1 MATFHAQILNLH
13 DLVVKLKKSV
23 INYVSIRTTG
33 VHDVERNIQSILSW
47 VEDEKANANRKFEEA
62 EIAKVGIFIK
72 TCVDSLESLKSGNQ
86 VQIMK
91 GCLSIASSMTVF
103 VGGPYRVASL
113 AICGILTSILLASSP
128 KEPDLVTVF
137 TDKVHVELL
146 NFNQELKRQV
156 FAGLQSRV
164 KNMNAYL
171 EELKSAPNHIELP
184 DKVLYETDFPQFIGE
199 VAQSFMKG
207 LKINRTG
214 EDRKNCLKSMVIY
227 CNAQTALFLLL
238 TNILA
243 AFEST
248 GRETR
253 MVKILLDTQIQDAKE
268 KLGFLSQEKYLKMSC
283 MFKGRFFIETDS
295 EDDLRKVET
304 LCYVG
309 QCRHLPNYGIIEGFR
324 EALGMPTIQKTI
336 VGLSKGIDGV
346 IVAPKDITKRYP
358 QPHTKGDNHY
368 FQLINH
374 SHLPVS
380 VRCGTVGS
388 DVNGLKFSEDV
399 RPYSSHEHVATK
411 SMWWTFSTG
420 GVFIMDL
427 SEEVTFSENVPE
439 RNRKV
444 FEFALSNPFIG
455 FRKSAILQRNPHI
468 DVCHTAG
475 KDCWLRMNS
484 ANSPPI
490 YFDHCNKHYVVFGGY
505 TFPGWNECRTW
516 RFVIQEYD
524 PLEDLEAE
532 PFFDRRIHNWL
543 IQILHGKDLIKRFIQ
558 EFKHIV
564 EKP

>member
-1 MATFHAQILNLH
+1 MATFHAQIRNLH
-13 DLVVKLKKSV
+13 DLVVKLETNV

-91 GCLSIASSMTVF
+91 GCLSIASSLTVL
-103 VGGPYRVASL
+103 VGGPYRVASV

-128 KEPDLVTVF
+128 NEPDLVTVF
-137 TDKVHVELL
+137 TDKVHAELL
-146 NFNQELKRQV
+146 NFNQELKRQA
-156 FAGLQSRV
+156 FEGLQSRV

-171 EELKSAPNHIELP
+171 KELKSVPNHIELP

-199 VAQSFMKG
+199 VAHSFMKG
-207 LKINRTG
+207 LKRNSTQ
-214 EDRKNCLKSMVIY
+214 EDRNNCLTSMVIY
-227 CNAQTALFLLL
+227 CNAQTALFVLL

-268 KLGFLSQEKYLKMSC
+268 KLGFLSQEKYLRMSYYFT
-283 MFKGRFFIETDS
+283 MFSGRISFEADE
-295 EDDLRKVET
+295 EDYLHKIVT
-304 LCYVG
+304 ICYVG
-309 QCRHLPNYGIIEGFR
+309 QCCHLPTYGIIEGFR

-346 IVAPKDITKRYP
+346 TVAPKDITKRYP
-358 QPHTKGDNHY
+358 QPQTKGGNHY

-374 SHLPVS
+374 SHFPVQ

-388 DVNGLKFSEDV
+388 DANGLVFRQDV
-399 RPYSSHEHVATK
+399 PRYSSYEHVATK
-411 SMWWTFSTG
+411 SSWNFSTG

-427 SEEVTFSENVPE
+427 SGEVTSFENGPE
-439 RNRKV
+439 TPNCKV
-444 FEFALSNPFIG
+444 FEFALSNPFVG
-455 FRKSAILQRNPHI
+455 SSKSAILQRSPHA
-468 DVCHTAG
+468 DVCRSAG
-475 KDCWLRMNS
+475 KDCWRRMNS
-484 ANSPPI
+484 DNSPPI
-490 YFDHCNKHYVVFGGY
+490 YFDHRNKHYVVFGGY
-505 TFPGWNECRTW
+505 TSPGRNGCRTW

-532 PFFDRRIHNWL
+532 PFFERCIHNWL
-543 IQILHGKDLIKRFIQ
+543 IQILRQGQIRGLDTPF
-558 EFKHIV
+558 
-564 EKP
+564 